1 MICQSMQALRR
12 DVVSMVELTQWYCV
26 IWARDNAASS
36 SFSKLPHMTLF
47 SWPCRWY
54 CSCKEATEAKRV
66 RTWDSRQLK
75 DKLARDGTADEV
87 ICLGDLPMVFGV

>member
-1 MICQSMQALRR
+1 M
-12 DVVSMVELTQWYCV
+12 
-26 IWARDNAASS
+26 
-36 SFSKLPHMTLF
+36 
-47 SWPCRWY
+47 
-54 CSCKEATEAKRV
+54 